1 MGFVEEKA
9 ASLCA
14 NFAPVMSAGSWLA
27 GAHRS
32 GAMLRVA
39 ALPSSDRHR
48 NSCHKQQVRTTPH
61 AIVRYHPKTDTSQ
74 TQLR

>member
-1 MGFVEEKA
+1 MGFVGGKNP
-9 ASLCA
+9 SLCV
-14 NFAPVMSAGSWLA
+14 NFAPVMSAGGWLA

-32 GAMLRVA
+32 GVMLRVA

-48 NSCHKQQVRTTPH
+48 NSCHKQQARTTPH
-61 AIVRYHPKTDTSQ
+61 AMVRYHPKTDTSQ